1 MRRFEAVVGGIC
13 LGAWLV
19 AAALLFAPLDADRFA
34 LSERGLFPLAAAFGW
49 LAGNF
54 YVARSRTAGLGRRGL
69 LALYLGGPPG
79 LVWLYWA
86 MAPSAARALSP
97 LAPLLALAVFAI
109 FFVVPVSLRGFPR
122 RG

>member
-1 MRRFEAVVGGIC
+1 
-13 LGAWLV
+13 
-19 AAALLFAPLDADRFA
+19 
-34 LSERGLFPLAAAFGW
+34 
-49 LAGNF
+49 
-54 YVARSRTAGLGRRGL
+54 
-69 LALYLGGPPG
+69 
-79 LVWLYWA
+79 